1 MTIKYR
7 YSVTLCLMSLLYI
20 VAGPLDVRSQGVKMT
35 PTSAND
41 IWAKTLDSANYNE
54 YWNYQMYF
62 DNGMSLYIV
71 FSVSNFGRLKSAV
84 SGIRVSLYGLDGDA
98 YHINREYPIDELLQ
112 NPQGHEFN
120 INPRQDN
127 IWFKGTLPDHHEIY
141 INTQKHGHRFKIHLS
156 LTDIQQGFKS
166 GTGEYMVD
174 DHRIGI
180 ATHIPFARV
189 SGTAGI
195 NDNVKEVRGTA
206 YMDHTWQYQNSSKKL
221 KNGYRFV
228 QLQDTGNWENVYFM
242 ETDARS
248 GTRFIGYRLSSV
260 DGAVTLQEVQ
270 SVSNSSSRD
279 FQNNRMSI
287 SLTGGQKAEISSHS
301 VVDVTSIFNDLNWV
315 TRQLMRTVLGG
326 EIMDTRGTAV
336 LFTNGIR
343 KQGFFNQ
350 FAVK

>member
-1 MTIKYR
+1 MPAIYR
-7 YSVTLCLMSLLYI
+7 YFVALCIGIFLYI
-20 VAGPLDVRSQGVKMT
+20 VADPIKVGAQSAKMT
-35 PTSAND
+35 PTTSGD
-41 IWAKTLDSANYNE
+41 IWAKTLDAANYNE

-62 DNGMSLYIV
+62 DNGMSLYVV

-84 SGIRVSLYGLDGDA
+84 SGIRVSLYGLDGEA
-98 YHINREYPIDELLQ
+98 YHINREYPIADLLQ
-112 NPQGHEFN
+112 NPQGYEFN

-127 IWFKGTLPDHHEIY
+127 IWFKGSLPEHHEMY
-141 INTQKHGHRFKIHLS
+141 INTQKHGHRFKIHLTF
-156 LTDIQQGFKS
+156 TDIQQGFKS

-189 SGTAGI
+189 SGTTGI
-195 NDNVKEVRGTA
+195 NDNVKDVSGVA

-228 QLQDTGNWENVYFM
+228 HLQDTRNWENVYFM
-242 ETDARS
+242 ETDTRA
-248 GTRFIGYRLSSV
+248 GTRFVGYRLSSV
-260 DGAVTLQEVQ
+260 DGVVSLQEIQ
-270 SVSNSSSRD
+270 SVSNTSSRD

-301 VVDVTSIFNDLNWV
+301 IMDVTTIFNDLNWV
-315 TRQLMRTVLGG
+315 TRQLMRTILGG

-336 LFTNGIR
+336 MLSNGNR